1 MYKKSHSKPELP
13 LVVVNEKGQKVS
25 NPNQITMKQHVIA
38 QKHLEEWVAGDGRL
52 TVREKDS
59 KVFLRPTPYDAFRVE
74 RLWDQPMEAGTIK
87 STEDKYQ
94 SVLDEFR
101 LTGNLI
107 NHRLITEYFVM
118 LAARAHCVTKH
129 RPEGTSM
136 MYSPSR
142 SPSKAELEAEELE
155 HVNEPV
161 RIISGFG
168 TEQHVSRFI
177 VSQYLTT
184 IYLRYVPRFGDC
196 EWIAVPAQGR
206 KFILPDS
213 FWSFLTQGCLMMPA
227 SPDLILL
234 EKSIYQ
240 QLADSG
246 RLNAEALND
255 MLLQTARQHYAE
267 PPTD

>member
-13 LVVVNEKGQKVS
+13 LVIVNEKGQKVS

-129 RPEGTSM
+129 RPEGASM
-136 MYSPSR
+136 MDSPSR

-196 EWIAVPAQGR
+196 EWVAVPAQGG

-246 RLNAEALND
+246 RLNTEALNE
-255 MLLQTARQHYAE
+255 MLMQTARQHYVE
-267 PPTD
+267 PPTN